1 MLLKRLPCLFSELTE
16 EIEKN
21 FFQTLACLKTK
32 DPRIYDEK
40 EVFFQEPG
48 KAATR
53 GEKGKKEKKLTL
65 ADLERKVMLEKGGH
79 ETTPLCFFFFFLLNH
94 KQPDITS

>member
-1 MLLKRLPCLFSELTE
+1 MSFSELTE

-79 ETTPLCFFFFFLLNH
+79 ETTPLCYSTSQEIFSYLFL
-94 KQPDITS
+94 